1 MNPVFF
7 KQVELFR
14 TAYTP
19 EQLLFDDLPQV
30 AFIGRSNVG
39 KSSLINHLMG
49 RKKMAHTSSKPG
61 KTLSINYYR
70 IEERFYFVDLPG
82 FGYAKVSQSE
92 KKRAQELWEGFFQGN
107 PALRALCFLIDSR
120 HGFTAID
127 MEMLEKVLTS
137 SVQILTI
144 ATKVDKISFSKQN
157 SLLFKHQNDFN
168 LSLIP
173 YSVQHQAYRDK
184 LLEIILKTTEVDHV
198 FIKRP

>member
-1 MNPVFF
+1 MSSVSFN
-7 KQVELFR
+7 QVELFR

-19 EQLLFDDLPQV
+19 EQLLIDPLPQV
-30 AFIGRSNVG
+30 AFVGRSNVG

-70 IEERFYFVDLPG
+70 IDNQMFFVDLPG
-82 FGYAKVSQSE
+82 FGYAKVSQTE
-92 KKRAQELWEGFFQGN
+92 KKRASELWTGYFQSN
-107 PALRALCFLIDSR
+107 PSLKILCFLIDSR

-127 MEMLEKVLTS
+127 LEMLEKVLTIP
-137 SVQILTI
+137 VQILTI
-144 ATKVDKISFSKQN
+144 ATKVDKITFSKLN

-173 YSVQHQAYRDK
+173 YSVQQQAFRDK
-184 LLEIILKTTEVDHV
+184 LLDIIFKTTEVDHV